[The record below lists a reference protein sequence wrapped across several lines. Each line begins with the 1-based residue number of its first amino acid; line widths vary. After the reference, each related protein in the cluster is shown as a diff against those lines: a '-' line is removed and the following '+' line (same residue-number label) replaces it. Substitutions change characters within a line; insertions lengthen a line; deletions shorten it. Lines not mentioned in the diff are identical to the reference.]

1 MKHTIQSPE
10 GMNFNLELAGPLAR
24 LFAWLIDAAIIQ
36 AATAVVGKVM
46 MFAQVVSPDLAM
58 GLYII
63 LVFVITFG
71 YSVAME
77 WFNRGQ
83 TLGKTVLKLQVV
95 DEAGL
100 PLSFSQVFIR
110 NVLRIVDTLPVL
122 YLVGGIA
129 VFVSKRFQRLGDMA
143 ARTIVIRNR
152 RPEWMDFKQAIKGK
166 YNSLRPFARSSAL
179 LRQKVGPE
187 KAGLALEALLRR
199 DSFDDAARVNLF
211 RQIRGEFEKCAV
223 FPEEATLGLSDEQ
236 YVRNA
241 VEILFERQMSRGKA
255 SA

>member
-1 MKHTIQSPE
+1 MKHAIRSPE
-10 GMNFNLELAGPLAR
+10 GMRFNLELAGPFAR

-36 AATAVVGKVM
+36 AASAVVGKAM
-46 MFAQVVSPDLAM
+46 MIAQTVSPDLAA
-58 GLYII
+58 GLYLI

-83 TLGKTVLKLQVV
+83 TVGKSALGLQVV
-95 DEAGL
+95 DEDGL

-122 YLVGGIA
+122 YLVGGVS
-129 VFVSKRFQRLGDMA
+129 VFVSRRAQRLGDIA

-152 RPEWMDFKQAIKGK
+152 KPEELDFKQAIKVK
-166 YNSLRPFARSSAL
+166 YNSLRGFARSAAL
-179 LRQKVGPE
+179 LRQQVGPE

-199 DSFDDAARVNLF
+199 DSLDDGARVNLF
-211 RQIRGEFEKCAV
+211 RQIRRDFEDCAA
-223 FPEEATLGLSDEQ
+223 FPEEATLSLSDEQ

-241 VEILFERQMSRGKA
+241 VEILFEGQSR
-255 SA
+255 STE